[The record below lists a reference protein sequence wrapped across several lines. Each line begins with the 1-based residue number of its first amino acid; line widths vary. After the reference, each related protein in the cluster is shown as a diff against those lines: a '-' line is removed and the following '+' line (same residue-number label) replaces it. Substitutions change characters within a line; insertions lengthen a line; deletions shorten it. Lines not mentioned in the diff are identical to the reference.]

1 MAEGHEFKTAFITR
15 YGTFEWLVLP
25 LGLTNAPATF
35 QKLMNSVFSDMLDER
50 LLVYLDDLLVYS
62 ESLDQHL
69 IDVRQTLQ
77 RLRDN
82 QLKAKRSKCEFAV
95 QHVEYLGHIIAKGTV
110 AMDPSKV
117 SAVREWPVP

>member
-1 MAEGHEFKTAFITR
+1 MAEGYEFKTAFITR

-62 ESLDQHL
+62 ESLD
-69 IDVRQTLQ
+69 
-77 RLRDN
+77 
-82 QLKAKRSKCEFAV
+82 
-95 QHVEYLGHIIAKGTV
+95 
-110 AMDPSKV
+110 
-117 SAVREWPVP
+117 

>member
-15 YGTFEWLVLP
+15 YGTFECLLLP

-62 ESLDQHL
+62 ESLD
-69 IDVRQTLQ
+69 
-77 RLRDN
+77 
-82 QLKAKRSKCEFAV
+82 
-95 QHVEYLGHIIAKGTV
+95 
-110 AMDPSKV
+110 
-117 SAVREWPVP
+117 

>member
-15 YGTFEWLVLP
+15 YGTFEWMVLP

-62 ESLDQHL
+62 ESLAQYL
-69 IDVRQTLQ
+69 IDVHQTQ
-77 RLRDN
+77 PRLRDN
-82 QLKAKRSKCEFAV
+82 QLKDK
-95 QHVEYLGHIIAKGTV
+95 
-110 AMDPSKV
+110 
-117 SAVREWPVP
+117 